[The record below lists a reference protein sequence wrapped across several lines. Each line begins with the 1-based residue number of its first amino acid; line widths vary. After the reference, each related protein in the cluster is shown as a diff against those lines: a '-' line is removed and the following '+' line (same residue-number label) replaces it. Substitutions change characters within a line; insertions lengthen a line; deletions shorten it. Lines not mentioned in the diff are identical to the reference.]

1 LPEITVSL
9 LALRQLTAFCG
20 QRAIR
25 QSVVNSGET
34 GNSQGGVSCPDPCPP
49 RSTKLTEPLSVDPVL
64 VVPLDQ
70 LWTRLLPDRWQ
81 EVLQRFTQMIVHR
94 LTPPATHGEA
104 DDE

>member
-1 LPEITVSL
+1 VVSGRSGSAL
-9 LALRQLTAFCG
+9 LIQVRQAIHKEVFHVPI
-20 QRAIR
+20 RA
-25 QSVVNSGET
+25 
-34 GNSQGGVSCPDPCPP
+34 PP

-70 LWTRLLPDRWQ
+70 LWTRLLPDRRQ